1 VSKKKSEYKQ
11 IEIHTKE
18 ENFSLISNKKNNY
31 DLYVGEFDNAELGH
45 NMILNK
51 LSQLEKKDTLNIHIS
66 SIGGDAR
73 LLLSYIN
80 ILQKT
85 TATVNGYLNFGYSAG
100 ALLFGACHNRYV
112 YTYSSLMYHTFSQGV
127 YGKSQEVQSNLSC
140 SLKVVHNMMGK
151 FYLGINEKEF
161 NQLKDGKDFWFDADE
176 IVDRK
181 IAVMI

>member
-1 VSKKKSEYKQ
+1 MSKKKSEYKQ

-31 DLYVGEFDNAELGH
+31 DLYVGEFDDAEHGH

-51 LSQLEKKDTLNIHIS
+51 LSQLEEKDTLNIHIS
-66 SIGGDAR
+66 SNGGVVS

-100 ALLFGACHNRYV
+100 ASLFGACQNRYI
-112 YTYSSLMYHTFSQGV
+112 YSYSSLMYHTFSQSL

-140 SLKVVHNMMGK
+140 NIKVMHNMMDK
-151 FYLGINEKEF
+151 FYLGINKKES

>member
-1 VSKKKSEYKQ
+1 MSKKKSEYKQ

-31 DLYVGEFDNAELGH
+31 DLYVGEFDNAEIGH

-51 LSQLEKKDTLNIHIS
+51 LSQLEEKDTLNIHIS
-66 SIGGDAR
+66 SIGGVGS
-73 LLLSYIN
+73 LLLKYIN

-85 TATVNGYLNFGYSAG
+85 TAKVNAYLNFGYSCG
-100 ALLFGACHNRYV
+100 ALLFGACKNRYV
-112 YTYSSLMYHTFSQGV
+112 YPYSSLMYHTFSQGT
-127 YGKSQEVQSNLSC
+127 YGKSQEIQSNLLC
-140 SLKVVHNMMGK
+140 NMKTLHKLMSN

-161 NQLKDGKDFWFDADE
+161 NQLKDGKDFWFDADD